1 MSKKLTMPE
10 INEMLD
16 AVNKFGN
23 RYREKDCEELIKDEC
38 EYEESFVVRVGEFD
52 DCESEFDGMS
62 ESDAKEL
69 VELAIKYGKCAQI
82 FKVRYKKCRKENW

>member
-16 AVNKFGN
+16 AVSKVNN
-23 RYREKDCEELIKDEC
+23 RYREKDCEESIED
-38 EYEESFVVRVGEFD
+38 EYEESYVVRVGEFD